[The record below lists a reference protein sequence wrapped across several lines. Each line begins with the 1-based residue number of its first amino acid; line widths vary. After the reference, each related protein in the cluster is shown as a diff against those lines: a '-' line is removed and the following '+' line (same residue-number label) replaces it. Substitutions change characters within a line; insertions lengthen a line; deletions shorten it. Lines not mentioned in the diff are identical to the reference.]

1 MLVIGEGTD
10 LERSRQPGLSL
21 EEHAGA
27 PQTRGTHR
35 GTIRKDCLTAGR
47 GQFIISQERRH
58 NQLVWSAAVFVA
70 LIGDD
75 QALMRFLVFLLCLAV
90 LSTTA
95 TGDETPPT
103 TRQQSADSSNSD
115 LTVVSFNI
123 LVDFGSSAE
132 VPRWSE
138 RRELCVQLLKDS
150 HAQLIGLQEP
160 SPGQMKWLAEQL
172 SAYEVVLYR
181 RTPTDK
187 GYPDAA
193 LLYERERFEE
203 KEHGHW
209 WLSPTPEKVSTG
221 FGNTLPRLVVWA
233 QLRDRMTDKEL
244 IVFNTHFDNTMP
256 SQARMAELCSRQ
268 FEKFTPRGLP
278 MLFIGDFNTD
288 QKRGDY
294 SRLTSGGWRDSY
306 TAAEQASDDGR
317 DDRVATHLGGTR
329 IDHIFYHGEGL
340 TPVAWQRLESPDP
353 ARLLSDHYPIRARF
367 HWK

>member
-1 MLVIGEGTD
+1 M
-10 LERSRQPGLSL
+10 RWFGLIVCFASL
-21 EEHAGA
+21 ITTAVAEEPSKEAHS
-27 PQTRGTHR
+27 P
-35 GTIRKDCLTAGR
+35 
-47 GQFIISQERRH
+47 
-58 NQLVWSAAVFVA
+58 SAA
-70 LIGDD
+70 
-75 QALMRFLVFLLCLAV
+75 
-90 LSTTA
+90 
-95 TGDETPPT
+95 
-103 TRQQSADSSNSD
+103 SSDTD

-123 LVDFGSSAE
+123 LVDFGSSAQ
-132 VPRWSE
+132 VPRWPE
-138 RRELCVQLLKDS
+138 RRELCVQLLKDA

-172 SAYEVVLYR
+172 PAYEVVLYR
-181 RTPTDK
+181 RSPTDK

-203 KEHGHW
+203 KERGHW

-233 QLRDRMTDKEL
+233 QLRDKLTDKEL

-278 MLFIGDFNTD
+278 MLFVGDFNTD

-306 TAAEQASDDGR
+306 TAADQASDDGR

-329 IDHIFYHGEGL
+329 IDHIFYHGDSL
-340 TPVAWQRLESPDP
+340 TPVAWERLESPDP
-353 ARLLSDHYPIRARF
+353 ARLLSDHYPILARF
-367 HWK
+367 NWK

>member
-1 MLVIGEGTD
+1 MRLLISMLCVA
-10 LERSRQPGLSL
+10 SL
-21 EEHAGA
+21 
-27 PQTRGTHR
+27 
-35 GTIRKDCLTAGR
+35 
-47 GQFIISQERRH
+47 
-58 NQLVWSAAVFVA
+58 V
-70 LIGDD
+70 
-75 QALMRFLVFLLCLAV
+75 
-90 LSTTA
+90 TTA
-95 TGDETPPT
+95 LGVEP
-103 TRQQSADSSNSD
+103 SSVEKICAPVSNDTD

-132 VPRWSE
+132 VPRWPE
-138 RRELCVQLLKDS
+138 RRELCVQVLKHS

-172 SAYEVVLYR
+172 PAYEVVLYR

-193 LLYERERFEE
+193 LLYERARFEE
-203 KEHGHW
+203 QERGHW

-233 QLRDRMTDKEL
+233 QLRDKVTDKEL

-294 SRLTSGGWRDSY
+294 ARLTSSGWRDSY
-306 TAAEQASDDGR
+306 TAADQASDDGR

-329 IDHIFYHGEGL
+329 IDHIFYHGESL
-340 TPVAWQRLESPDP
+340 TPVTWRRLESPDP
-353 ARLLSDHYPIRARF
+353 ARLLSDHYPIQARF
-367 HWK
+367 RWN

>member
-1 MLVIGEGTD
+1 M
-10 LERSRQPGLSL
+10 RWFGLIVCFASL
-21 EEHAGA
+21 ITTAVAEEPSKKAQS
-27 PQTRGTHR
+27 P
-35 GTIRKDCLTAGR
+35 
-47 GQFIISQERRH
+47 
-58 NQLVWSAAVFVA
+58 SAA
-70 LIGDD
+70 
-75 QALMRFLVFLLCLAV
+75 
-90 LSTTA
+90 
-95 TGDETPPT
+95 
-103 TRQQSADSSNSD
+103 SSDTD

-123 LVDFGSSAE
+123 LVDFGSSKE
-132 VPRWSE
+132 VPRWPE

-160 SPGQMKWLAEQL
+160 SPGQMKWLGEQL
-172 SAYEVVLYR
+172 PAYEVVLYR

-193 LLYERERFEE
+193 LLYQRERFEE
-203 KEHGHW
+203 KERGHW

-221 FGNTLPRLVVWA
+221 FGNALPRLVVWA
-233 QLRDRMTDKEL
+233 QLRDKLTDKEL

-278 MLFIGDFNTD
+278 MLFLGDFNTD

-294 SRLTSGGWRDSY
+294 ARLTSGGWRDAYIASD
-306 TAAEQASDDGR
+306 QASDDGR

-329 IDHIFYHGEGL
+329 IDHIFYHGASL

-353 ARLLSDHYPIRARF
+353 ARLLSDHYPILARF

>member
-1 MLVIGEGTD
+1 M
-10 LERSRQPGLSL
+10 RWFGLIVCFASL
-21 EEHAGA
+21 ITTAVAEEPSKKAQS
-27 PQTRGTHR
+27 P
-35 GTIRKDCLTAGR
+35 
-47 GQFIISQERRH
+47 
-58 NQLVWSAAVFVA
+58 SAA
-70 LIGDD
+70 
-75 QALMRFLVFLLCLAV
+75 
-90 LSTTA
+90 
-95 TGDETPPT
+95 
-103 TRQQSADSSNSD
+103 SSDTD

-123 LVDFGSSAE
+123 LVDFGSSE
-132 VPRWSE
+132 QVPRWPE
-138 RRELCVQLLKDS
+138 RRELCVQLLKDA

-181 RTPTDK
+181 RSPTDK

-203 KEHGHW
+203 KERGHW
-209 WLSPTPEKVSTG
+209 WLSPTPEKASTG

-233 QLRDRMTDKEL
+233 QLRDKLTDKEL

-278 MLFIGDFNTD
+278 MLFLGDFNTD

-294 SRLTSGGWRDSY
+294 ARLTSGGWRDAYIASD
-306 TAAEQASDDGR
+306 QASDDGR

-329 IDHIFYHGEGL
+329 IDHIFYHGGSL

-353 ARLLSDHYPIRARF
+353 ARLLSDHYPILARF

>member
-1 MLVIGEGTD
+1 M
-10 LERSRQPGLSL
+10 RWFGLIVCFASL
-21 EEHAGA
+21 ITTAVAEEPSKKAQS
-27 PQTRGTHR
+27 P
-35 GTIRKDCLTAGR
+35 
-47 GQFIISQERRH
+47 
-58 NQLVWSAAVFVA
+58 SAA
-70 LIGDD
+70 
-75 QALMRFLVFLLCLAV
+75 
-90 LSTTA
+90 
-95 TGDETPPT
+95 
-103 TRQQSADSSNSD
+103 SSDTD

-123 LVDFGSSAE
+123 LVDFGSSKE
-132 VPRWSE
+132 VPRWPE
-138 RRELCVQLLKDS
+138 RRELCVQLLKDA

-172 SAYEVVLYR
+172 PAYEVVLYR
-181 RTPTDK
+181 RSPTDK

-203 KEHGHW
+203 KERGHW

-233 QLRDRMTDKEL
+233 QLRDKLTDKEL

-278 MLFIGDFNTD
+278 MLFLGDFNTD

-294 SRLTSGGWRDSY
+294 ARLTSGGWRDAYIASD
-306 TAAEQASDDGR
+306 QASDDGR

-329 IDHIFYHGEGL
+329 IDHIFYHGASL

-353 ARLLSDHYPIRARF
+353 ARLLSDHYPILARF